1 MGTPA
6 HFLYMDA
13 GEPNSSPHTYSV
25 CGTLQTEP
33 SLSLCVWLKALS
45 LSPLKVRGYPTL
57 LLFRGGEKVGE
68 HNGGRDL
75 DSLHSFVLR
84 QAKDE
89 L

>member
-1 MGTPA
+1 MEGTISPA
-6 HFLYMDA
+6 TPFPRYTVGVISSALFL
-13 GEPNSSPHTYSV
+13 
-25 CGTLQTEP
+25 
-33 SLSLCVWLKALS
+33 LCL
-45 LSPLKVRGYPTL
+45 LKVRGYPTL